1 MPTELAVVRAAYA
14 LNLELA
20 SRVEKF
26 PRHQRAGLGADLTGH
41 ARDILGHLLRAK
53 FATADEKP
61 ALLNEANVALEL
73 LRFLLRLA
81 ADLRAYPVTAH
92 GHVLRLADDV
102 GRQVGGWLRAI
113 KTKGG
118 GS

>member
-1 MPTELAVVRAAYA
+1 MPLELAVIRGAYA

-20 SRVEKF
+20 RRVEKF
-26 PRHQRAGLGADLTGH
+26 PRHQRAGLGADLTCH
-41 ARDILGHLLRAK
+41 ARDVLEHLLRAN
-53 FATADEKP
+53 FATADEKT

-81 ADLRAYPVTAH
+81 ADLHTYPITAH

-102 GRQVGGWLRAI
+102 GRQVGGWLRSLKA
-113 KTKGG
+113 KGG
-118 GS
+118 GP